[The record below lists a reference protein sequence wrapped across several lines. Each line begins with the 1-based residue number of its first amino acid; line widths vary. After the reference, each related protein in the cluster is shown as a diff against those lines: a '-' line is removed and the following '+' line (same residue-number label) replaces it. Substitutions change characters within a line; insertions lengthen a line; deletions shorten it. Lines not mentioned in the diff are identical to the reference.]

1 MNKTVHYK
9 TLADLHKGNGWP
21 PPEHPLLSVVSCK
34 NDCSMGDRE
43 FTSNCYLIGFKKL
56 KAGVI
61 LYGRT
66 HYDHTNGSMLFVKP
80 RQIIE
85 MKYMEF
91 EEDGFMILIHEDYLA
106 GHELHHA
113 IQKYNF
119 FDYETNEALHLS
131 PKEEAI
137 IWDLFNKIAGE
148 YSTNQDEYS
157 REIIIGHIS
166 SILMYSQRFY
176 KRQFINRTDMSGKTV
191 TKFNEAL
198 RLYYESGYLQTK
210 GLPSV
215 QSLAEQL
222 YVSPRYLSDLLKQET
237 GKTAMDL
244 IHISLISEAK
254 NQLRASDQSVA
265 EIAYGL
271 GFENTSYFTRLFK
284 KQVGIKP
291 LEFKKQSLN

>member
-9 TLADLHKGNGWP
+9 SLADLHKGNGWP
-21 PPEHPLLSVVSCK
+21 PPEHPFVSVVSCVA
-34 NDCSMGDRE
+34 NCPLGDRE
-43 FTSNCYLIGFKKL
+43 FSSDCYLISFKKL
-56 KAGVI
+56 KSGVI

-66 HYDHTNGSMLFVKP
+66 QYDHTNGSMMFVKP

-85 MKYMEF
+85 MKNLEF
-91 EEDGFMILIHEDYLA
+91 EETGFMIWIHEDYLA
-106 GHELHHA
+106 GHELHQV
-113 IQKYNF
+113 IQKYGF
-119 FDYETNEALHLS
+119 FDYEINEALHLS
-131 PKEEAI
+131 PKEEALV
-137 IWDLFNKIAGE
+137 WDLYHKIVNE
-148 YSTNQDEYS
+148 YSTNPDEYS
-157 REIIIGHIS
+157 RDIIIGHIA

-191 TKFNEAL
+191 TRFNEAL
-198 RLYYESGYLQTK
+198 QAYYNAGYLQTK

-215 QSLAEQL
+215 QNLADQL

-244 IHISLISEAK
+244 IHISLVSEAK
-254 NQLRASDQSVA
+254 NQLRISNQSVA

-284 KQVGIKP
+284 KQVGLKP
-291 LEFKKQSLN
+291 LEFKRQSLN